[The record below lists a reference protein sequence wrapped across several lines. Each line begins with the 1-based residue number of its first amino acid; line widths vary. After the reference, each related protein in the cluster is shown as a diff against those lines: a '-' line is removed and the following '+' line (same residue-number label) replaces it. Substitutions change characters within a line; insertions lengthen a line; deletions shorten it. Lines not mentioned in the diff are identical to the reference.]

1 MTYKT
6 SLLFS
11 VSFLMLL
18 FHAQVFSQNQI
29 SFSVL
34 GNGGEK
40 QANSSYVIVGTLGQ
54 SSTGNGANTVNQ
66 VQSGFWSIYYQ
77 NVISKVEDDN
87 VLPNE
92 YKLEQNY
99 PNPFNPST
107 VIKFGIPER
116 ANVVIKIYDVL
127 GSEVI
132 TLLNQEMDLGWYELQ
147 FDAAGYS
154 TGIYICRM
162 QAGNYISTKKMLMI
176 K

>member
-1 MTYKT
+1 MKITILI
-6 SLLFS
+6 LLLIIS
-11 VSFLMLL
+11 NT
-18 FHAQVFSQNQI
+18 FSQNKI
-29 SFSVL
+29 SFGVI
-34 GNGGEK
+34 GNGGVK
-40 QANSSYVIVGTLGQ
+40 QANASYVIVGTLGQ
-54 SSTGNGANTVNQ
+54 ASTGNGANTVNQ
-66 VQSGFWSIYYQ
+66 AQAGFWSMYYQ
-77 NVISKVEDDN
+77 NIISKVEDDN

-107 VIKFGIPER
+107 KIKFGIPER

-127 GSEVI
+127 GSEVT
-132 TLLNQEMDLGWYELQ
+132 TLINQEMDTGWYVLE

-162 QAGNYISTKKMLMI
+162 QANSYISTKKMLMI